1 MWKGRAP
8 LPTGVGSGEGAL
20 PTGVGSGEGA
30 QALPE
35 LFLLRNCCILVH
47 SDTLLNETQV
57 LREIGLHVRQQSMIC
72 CLRLCSFFSSI
83 FVFFCLTV
91 TGASP

>member
-20 PTGVGSGEGA
+20 PTRVGSGEGA

-35 LFLLRNCCILVH
+35 LFFAAELLH
-47 SDTLLNETQV
+47 
-57 LREIGLHVRQQSMIC
+57 
-72 CLRLCSFFSSI
+72 F
-83 FVFFCLTV
+83 
-91 TGASP
+91 GAF